1 MKKFIVALI
10 YVLILM
16 PFIANARD
24 DVNSYSIE
32 NAFASEEFQ
41 EKLGTDIRFFFGEQ
55 SPGEVLRT
63 FGEYRTNKKSNAF
76 GKSDQK
82 VCEWAFLS
90 ALITLRDR
98 AIKEGGNAV
107 IGIESNYKNNRTSSE
122 TEFNCGAGAFV
133 AGVALIGT
141 VVTIN

>member
-1 MKKFIVALI
+1 MRKIIVAL
-10 YVLILM
+10 VVGFILV
-16 PFIANARD
+16 PFVSHARD
-24 DVNSYSIE
+24 DVASYSIE
-32 NAFASEEFQ
+32 NAFASEDFQ
-41 EKLGTDIRFFFGEQ
+41 ERLGTEIRFFFGEQ

-90 ALITLRDR
+90 ALIALRDR

-107 IGIESNYKNNRTSSE
+107 IGIESNYKNNRTSNE
-122 TEFNCGAGAFV
+122 TEFVCGAGAFV